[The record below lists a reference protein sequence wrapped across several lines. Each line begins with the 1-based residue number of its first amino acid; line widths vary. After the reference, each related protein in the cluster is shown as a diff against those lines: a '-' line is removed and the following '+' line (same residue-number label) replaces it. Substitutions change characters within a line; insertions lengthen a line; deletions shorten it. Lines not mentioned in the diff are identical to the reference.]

1 MEDPLDGHTGELIAL
16 LELRA
21 RYVAQQVADR
31 YKPKVARRYLPKFM
45 ALHREFTGALRRGAL
60 NEASAIETRMFAL
73 SQEAGLSNDGWA
85 SRKLL
90 KAAWVVAVE
99 LGIGSRLVDFMLR
112 RQHYDPV
119 AEAFGGIIGRE
130 YLQPE
135 MTDMISR
142 ARPDAEP
149 PATEA
154 GLKRRYLDMLSEGQ
168 RVGYKSAQTLLR
180 DAEASRPA
188 A

>member
-1 MEDPLDGHTGELIAL
+1 MEDVLEGQTDELIAL
-16 LELRA
+16 LDLRA

-31 YKPKVARRYLPKFM
+31 YKPKVARRHLPKFV

-60 NEASAIETRMFAL
+60 LEASAIETRIFAL
-73 SQEAGLSNDGWA
+73 SQKAGLSNDSWA
-85 SRKLL
+85 SRRLL
-90 KAAWVVAVE
+90 KAVWVMAVE
-99 LGIGSRLVDFMLR
+99 LRIGWRLVDFMLR

-135 MTDMISR
+135 MTDAISR
-142 ARPDAEP
+142 ALPAAEP

-154 GLKRRYLDMLSEGQ
+154 GLKCRYLAMLSEGR
-168 RVGYKSAQTLLR
+168 RVGYKSAQALMR
-180 DAEASRPA
+180 DA
-188 A
+188 